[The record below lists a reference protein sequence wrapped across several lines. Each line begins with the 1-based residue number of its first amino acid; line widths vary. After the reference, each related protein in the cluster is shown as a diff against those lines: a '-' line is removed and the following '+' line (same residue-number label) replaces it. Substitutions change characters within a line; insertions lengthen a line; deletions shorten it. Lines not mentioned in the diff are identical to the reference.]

1 MKRAILFLTLLLTVS
16 HAAVQAQTLTDNSTS
31 GGMRIRVSDGTNT
44 VIYELNETS
53 AAKSLYGMLPLEVT
67 VENYGNNEKI
77 FYPPTAVSHGPDC
90 IEDDCPAG
98 TLALFS
104 PWGNVVMY
112 YGAASRY
119 SGLYILGK
127 AIEGAAGISR
137 LTGTIRV
144 EAVGSSTAIHPAN
157 RDTAANAS
165 RRYALNGMIAAEG
178 RKGIVVKDGK
188 MVLVKKCERNF

>member
-77 FYPPTAVSHGPDC
+77 FYPPTAVSYGPDC
-90 IEDDCPAG
+90 IEGDCAAG

-127 AIEGAAGISR
+127 AIEGAGNIR
-137 LTGTIRV
+137 NLTGTIRV
-144 EAVGSSTAIHPAN
+144 EVAGGTSAIRSMRTGRAVE
-157 RDTAANAS
+157 AS
-165 RRYALNGMIAAEG
+165 RGYVLSGMRAAGG
-178 RKGIVVKDGK
+178 RRGIVVKDGK
-188 MVLVKKCERNF
+188 KIVVK